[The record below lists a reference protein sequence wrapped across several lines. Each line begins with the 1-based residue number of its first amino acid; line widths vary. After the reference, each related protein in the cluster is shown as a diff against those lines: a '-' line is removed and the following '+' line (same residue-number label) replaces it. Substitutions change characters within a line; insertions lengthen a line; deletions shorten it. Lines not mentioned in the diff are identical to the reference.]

1 MAAGGFARRVGATV
15 GIAAEGVTLAAGTLV
30 PGVILLGLGWRWPGA
45 VLVVIGAAV
54 AAFFRDPERS
64 PAAASEHVVL
74 SGADGTVSDIAES
87 DFPGTA
93 LPGAELPGSESP
105 GSAGGDRCQRVSVFM
120 SPLNVHVNRA
130 PVAGEVLSVRHTPGA
145 FHAAFRDYASEH
157 NERNLIVMSDARGR
171 RHAMMQIAGYLA
183 RRIVCRLSP
192 HDTVRCGER
201 IGLIMFG
208 SRVDHFIPP
217 GYRVVVQVGERVRAG
232 ESIIGELLP

>member
-1 MAAGGFARRVGATV
+1 MAVRAGDLARRVGGAI
-15 GIAAEGVTLAAGTLV
+15 GIAAEGVTMASAVLAAGVLALV
-30 PGVILLGLGWRWPGA
+30 LGWPGA
-45 VLVVIGAAV
+45 GTVAILCGLAI

-64 PAAASEHVVL
+64 PAVASERLVL
-74 SGADGTVSDIAES
+74 SGADGTVSDVAEM
-87 DFPGTA
+87 P
-93 LPGAELPGSESP
+93 LPDGATGE
-105 GSAGGDRCQRVSVFM
+105 RYHRVSVFM

-130 PVAGEVLSVRHTPGA
+130 PVGGEIMSVRHTAGA

-171 RHAMMQIAGYLA
+171 QHAMVQIAGYLA
-183 RRIVCRLSP
+183 RRIVCRLHP

-217 GYRVVVQVGERVRAG
+217 DYRVVVKLGEKVRAG
-232 ESIIGELLP
+232 ESIIGELLQ

>member
-1 MAAGGFARRVGATV
+1 MAVRAGDLARRVGGAI
-15 GIAAEGVTLAAGTLV
+15 GIAAEGVTMASAVLAAGVLALV
-30 PGVILLGLGWRWPGA
+30 LGWPGA
-45 VLVVIGAAV
+45 GTVAILCGLAI

-64 PAAASEHVVL
+64 PAVASERLVL
-74 SGADGTVSDIAES
+74 SGADGTVSDVAEM
-87 DFPGTA
+87 P
-93 LPGAELPGSESP
+93 LPDGATGE
-105 GSAGGDRCQRVSVFM
+105 RYHRVSVFM

-130 PVAGEVLSVRHTPGA
+130 PVGGEIISVRHTAGA

-171 RHAMMQIAGYLA
+171 QHAMVQIAGYLA
-183 RRIVCRLSP
+183 RRIVCRLHP

-217 GYRVVVQVGERVRAG
+217 DYRVVVKLSEKVRAG
-232 ESIIGELLP
+232 ESIIAELLQ

>member
-1 MAAGGFARRVGATV
+1 MAVLASDLARRVGGAI
-15 GIAAEGVTLAAGTLV
+15 GIAAEGVTMASAVLAAGVLALV
-30 PGVILLGLGWRWPGA
+30 LGWPGA
-45 VLVVIGAAV
+45 GTVAILCGLAI

-64 PAAASEHVVL
+64 PAVASERLVL
-74 SGADGTVSDIAES
+74 SGADGTVSDVAEM
-87 DFPGTA
+87 P
-93 LPGAELPGSESP
+93 LPDGATGE
-105 GSAGGDRCQRVSVFM
+105 RYHRVSVFM

-130 PVAGEVLSVRHTPGA
+130 PVAGEIMSVRHTAGA

-171 RHAMMQIAGYLA
+171 QHAMVQIAGYLA
-183 RRIVCRLSP
+183 RRIVCRLHP

-217 GYRVVVQVGERVRAG
+217 DYRVVVRLGEKVRAG
-232 ESIIGELLP
+232 ESIIGELLQ

>member
-1 MAAGGFARRVGATV
+1 MAVLAGDLARRVGGAI
-15 GIAAEGVTLAAGTLV
+15 GIAAEGVTMASAALAAGVLALV
-30 PGVILLGLGWRWPGA
+30 LGWPGA
-45 VLVVIGAAV
+45 GTVAILCGLAI

-64 PAAASEHVVL
+64 PAVASERLVL
-74 SGADGTVSDIAES
+74 SGADGTVSDVAEM
-87 DFPGTA
+87 P
-93 LPGAELPGSESP
+93 LPDGATGE
-105 GSAGGDRCQRVSVFM
+105 RYHRVSVFM

-130 PVAGEVLSVRHTPGA
+130 PVGGEIMSVRHTAGA

-171 RHAMMQIAGYLA
+171 QHAMVQIAGYLA
-183 RRIVCRLSP
+183 RRIVCRLHP

-217 GYRVVVQVGERVRAG
+217 DYRVVVKLGDKVRAG
-232 ESIIGELLP
+232 ESIIGELLQ

>member
-1 MAAGGFARRVGATV
+1 MAVRAGDLARRVGGAI
-15 GIAAEGVTLAAGTLV
+15 GIAAEGVTMASAVLAAGVLALV
-30 PGVILLGLGWRWPGA
+30 LGWPGA
-45 VLVVIGAAV
+45 GTVAILCGLAI

-64 PAAASEHVVL
+64 PAVASERLVL
-74 SGADGTVSDIAES
+74 SGADGTVSDVAEM
-87 DFPGTA
+87 P
-93 LPGAELPGSESP
+93 LPDGATGE
-105 GSAGGDRCQRVSVFM
+105 RYHRVSVFM

-130 PVAGEVLSVRHTPGA
+130 PVGGEIISVRHTAGA

-171 RHAMMQIAGYLA
+171 QHAMVQIAGYLA
-183 RRIVCRLSP
+183 RRIVCRLHP

-217 GYRVVVQVGERVRAG
+217 DYRVVVKLGEKVRAG
-232 ESIIGELLP
+232 ESIIGELLQ

>member
-1 MAAGGFARRVGATV
+1 MAVRAGDLARRVGGAI
-15 GIAAEGVTLAAGTLV
+15 GIAAEGVTMASAVLAAGVLALV
-30 PGVILLGLGWRWPGA
+30 LGWPGA
-45 VLVVIGAAV
+45 GTVAILCGLAI

-64 PAAASEHVVL
+64 PAVASERLVL
-74 SGADGTVSDIAES
+74 SGADGTVSDVAEM
-87 DFPGTA
+87 P
-93 LPGAELPGSESP
+93 LPDGATGE
-105 GSAGGDRCQRVSVFM
+105 RYHRVSVFM

-130 PVAGEVLSVRHTPGA
+130 PVGGEIMSVRHTAGA

-171 RHAMMQIAGYLA
+171 QHAMVQIAGYLA
-183 RRIVCRLSP
+183 RRIVCRLHP

-217 GYRVVVQVGERVRAG
+217 DYRVVVKLGDKVRAG
-232 ESIIGELLP
+232 ESIIGELLQ